1 MRIAAFCFFAPA
13 AFSLGL
19 RRWLLGKEST
29 GEALLHFGTAAL
41 WLNALALALLDA
53 RFHVEVPVVQALSQS
68 GLFALKYLALTC
80 ALALAGVLA
89 ERLLARAQEGLLRLE
104 SLAPRHLRRRSGN
117 ATDGGPG
124 PIPERPLTAGTID
137 WPGGWRITAQVME
150 YENFIKLQPVHKKD
164 LNSCADYDKIQQYKP
179 ILRARMPGDRFQLP
193 GRNCTKTLKK
203 LLNEGHVPVAQRA
216 ALPLLA
222 APGGRVLWLC
232 GQGFGAGLEPT
243 TQTRQVLRLTVQR
256 AETAEF
262 EKSEEWNYEH
272 E

>member
-1 MRIAAFCFFAPA
+1 MK
-13 AFSLGL
+13 SYNL
-19 RRWLLGKEST
+19 
-29 GEALLHFGTAAL
+29 
-41 WLNALALALLDA
+41 
-53 RFHVEVPVVQALSQS
+53 
-68 GLFALKYLALTC
+68 
-80 ALALAGVLA
+80 
-89 ERLLARAQEGLLRLE
+89 
-104 SLAPRHLRRRSGN
+104 
-117 ATDGGPG
+117 
-124 PIPERPLTAGTID
+124 
-137 WPGGWRITAQVME
+137 E

-243 TQTRQVLRLTVQR
+243 IQTRQVLRLTVQR

-262 EKSEEWNYEH
+262 ERSEEWNYEH